1 MLTLRTLRSPKVN
14 LNEKVDSKKL
24 PLESSTNKSE
34 ESKTEEKVKPEEGA
48 KPEGKTENSSVQEN
62 K

>member
-24 PLESSTNKSE
+24 PLESSTNKPE
-34 ESKTEEKVKPEEGA
+34 ESKTEEKVKPEVGA